1 MILTETKHRPD
12 RMYKKKLFHS
22 RICRRSGKILALML
36 AAAYAAASLSGCG
49 LSRSSVSEEETFA
62 QEESSSEEISRVF
75 TAQEESASEETGAEA
90 AAEDLTSGTLSFSQL
105 PDTFTFSS
113 GHGAWY
119 TTIYLNDDGTFT
131 GYYSDWDASGKY
143 DGPTYYICEFS
154 GKFSEPVQQSEY
166 IYSTALEYLSIDSDG
181 EIGDEYMVD
190 DTLYVISFPYGM
202 EDADEFLIYLPG
214 TPFSDIDEGFLNL
227 SNFSTEIRTT
237 MPAGVY
243 GLYNVSG
250 ERPFA
255 GSDESSFWGHSYT
268 YEYEETYCRL
278 YPSYYS
284 ESDIAFF
291 SGDGSGASILLYFD
305 WTEDEY
311 ILTLAYDERGS
322 GEYIIEITV
331 DDDAAAAQVKVV
343 SLEGNDLTAYGGS
356 ADGILQAEFIY

>member
-1 MILTETKHRPD
+1 
-12 RMYKKKLFHS
+12 MYKNLKVFH
-22 RICRRSGKILALML
+22 RQICCRSGKIPALVL
-36 AAAYAAASLSGCG
+36 AAALAAALLSGCG

-62 QEESSSEEISRVF
+62 QEKSALEEAS
-75 TAQEESASEETGAEA
+75 AQASG
-90 AAEDLTSGTLSFSQL
+90 EDLSSGTLSFSQL
-105 PDTFTFSS
+105 PDAFSFSS
-113 GHGAWY
+113 GVGAWH

-131 GYYSDWDASGKY
+131 GYYSDWDAAGKY
-143 DGPTYYICEFS
+143 DCPTYYICEFS

-166 IYSTALEYLSIDSDG
+166 IYSTTLEYLSIDSDG

-202 EDADEFLIYLPG
+202 EEADEFLIYLPG

-255 GSDESSFWGHSYT
+255 GSDESSFWGHTYI
-268 YEYEETYCRL
+268 YEYGEACCSL
-278 YPSYYS
+278 SPSYYS
-284 ESDIAFF
+284 ESNIAFF

-305 WTEDEY
+305 WSEDEH
-311 ILTLAYDERGS
+311 ILVIAQDERGS
-322 GEYIIEITV
+322 GEYIVEVTIN
-331 DDDAAAAQVKVV
+331 DDAAMAQVKVV

-356 ADGILQAEFIY
+356 AAGFLQAEFIY